1 MPRLRNAEMPDN
13 SAGWIFARALWNS
26 NRARAINGIAKTE
39 CAEIVT
45 SVISPP

>member
-1 MPRLRNAEMPDN
+1 MPRLRNTEMPDN
-13 SAGWIFARALWNS
+13 PARDAFACVLWNS
-26 NRARAINGIAKTE
+26 NRTRAIKGIAKTE